1 MNIDDWR
8 TAVADHIS
16 SLDNL
21 VNDRGIL
28 KDELEKHLSQFFE
41 WDNIEYNRDFSLIT
55 LSWEKDVNPVIK
67 SDKIS
72 ELGMDWIIKTGRD
85 ESAFSIVMVEI
96 YPWGVEES

>member
-1 MNIDDWR
+1 MNLDDWR
-8 TAVADHIS
+8 LAVTDHIS
-16 SLDNL
+16 SLDQL
-21 VNDRGIL
+21 VNDRAIL

-41 WDNIEYNRDFSLIT
+41 WDDIEYNRDFSLIT

-85 ESAFSIVMVEI
+85 DSAFSIVIVEI
-96 YPWGVEES
+96 YPWGVKES

>member
-8 TAVADHIS
+8 TAVADHIA
-16 SLDNL
+16 SLDHL
-21 VNDRGIL
+21 INDRAIL

-41 WDNIEYNRDFSLIT
+41 WDNIEYNRDFTVIT

>member
-1 MNIDDWR
+1 MNLDDWR
-8 TAVADHIS
+8 LAVTDHIS
-16 SLDNL
+16 SLDQL
-21 VNDRGIL
+21 VNDRAIL

-41 WDNIEYNRDFSLIT
+41 WDNIEHNRDFTVIT

-85 ESAFSIVMVEI
+85 DSAFSIVMVEI
-96 YPWGVEES
+96 YPWGVEET